1 MIAAS
6 FKWIAHRLRRRSG
19 DERQTHQDFVLAR
32 RLRRLFDRDLALAN
46 LHGIHFYVQY
56 GTVTLYGTIRHELD
70 RDLLVSFV
78 RQIPGVKGVI
88 DSLQIVDIHFR
99 GNTAELGG

>member
-1 MIAAS
+1 MIATP
-6 FKWIAHRLRRRSG
+6 FRWLAHRLRRRTS
-19 DERQTHQDFVLAR
+19 DERQTHQDLALAR

-56 GTVTLYGTIRHELD
+56 GAVTLYGTIRHELD

-78 RQIPGVKGVI
+78 RQIPGVKGVT
-88 DSLQIVDIHFR
+88 DSLQIVDDPYR
-99 GNTAELGG
+99 GAQAELGS